1 MMRYFIRMKCVFLML
16 FSFTDFSEKI
26 VAIRNVVKV
35 LKTKY
40 TTIVKFTEDLIKI
53 SPASTVSL
61 VIYK

>member
-35 LKTKY
+35 LKMKY